1 MVENTLGK
9 AIHPLMTRHTVVAPT
24 GDMTGDEIGLV
35 TAMAHLAQCPIKMGQ
50 ILDVTIGA
58 GKRLTGGC
66 HLVLRQRKAEH
77 LVRKGLEIHAREGRL
92 GALVFG
98 MASTAL
104 QAFRQR
110 AVQGIG
116 VFYLRLDVGVAS
128 QTPLLHFFAAPG
140 RGVAGRAAS
149 ADFGMRGHAAQPQAF
164 ASHRVE
170 RTRVEHHAA
179 GCQCSACDSQ
189 HRDDS
194 RDDA

>member
-9 AIHPLMTRHTVVAPT
+9 AIRPVVTRHTVVAQA
-24 GDMTGDEIGLV
+24 GDVGGDEIGLV
-35 TAMAHLAQCPIKMGQ
+35 SAMACLAQRPIKMGQ

-58 GKRLTGGC
+58 GKRLAGGC
-66 HLVLRQRKAEH
+66 HLVRRQRKAEH
-77 LVRKGLEIHAREGRL
+77 LVRKGLEIHARECRL
-92 GALVFG
+92 RALVFG

-104 QAFRQR
+104 QTFRQR

-116 VFYLRLDVGVAS
+116 VCNLRLDVGVAS

-140 RGVAGRAAS
+140 RSVAGRAAS
-149 ADFGMRGHAAQPQAF
+149 ADFGVRGHAAQPQAV

-170 RTRVEHHAA
+170 RPRVEHHAA
-179 GCQCSACDSQ
+179 GCQCRACDSQ

-194 RDDA
+194 REDT